1 MIVNSMGEFVTDE
14 QPVSYAGKDDWRVRA
29 LQSLL
34 RTGKL
39 RYCNVCG
46 RVFKPRDARNVY
58 CGFKCKQEANR
69 YRAKMRGRRLRAQ

>member
-1 MIVNSMGEFVTDE
+1 MKLGDE
-14 QPVSYAGKDDWRVRA
+14 MRAQGVEEWKVRMA
-29 LQSLL
+29 ESLL

-46 RVFKPRDARNVY
+46 KVFKPRDVRNVY

-69 YRAKMRGRRLRAQ
+69 YRARMRGRRLREVH